1 MNKDNIQEAVL
12 VKGLKKSYRS
22 GKARE
27 IVKALDGISLSIPQG
42 EIFGLIGPN
51 GAGKT
56 TLLGCM
62 LSLIRPDEGEIKIFG
77 RQSDFLSVLA
87 KIGYM
92 PERVMFE
99 HWMTARQFLEFH
111 HGLSGRPPHSARLE
125 IEQIL
130 DRVELADGAR
140 GRKLK
145 TFSRGMLQRLNLA
158 QALIG
163 KPRLIL
169 LDEPTLGLDPNG
181 VTVVRQVVQELEKDG
196 VTAVINSHHLD
207 EIEKMCSRV
216 AMIKD
221 GCLKSIE
228 TLKGESA
235 TKEYLIKASWS
246 TSNLNGSLL
255 PSVERACG
263 EAGAKLINLEKLEGC
278 FLVPDKKGA
287 AELLKALIINGIP
300 VDEANPTKRDLAS
313 LFSERSRE
321 GEEVRK

>member
-1 MNKDNIQEAVL
+1 MTKTTNQAVL

-22 GKARE
+22 GKAKE
-27 IVKALDGISLSIPQG
+27 PVIALDGISLSIPRG

-62 LSLIRPDEGEIKIFG
+62 LSLIKPDQGEIKLFG
-77 RQSDFLSVLA
+77 KQSDYLSVLA
-87 KIGYM
+87 QIGYM

-111 HGLSGRPPHSARLE
+111 HGLARRSPLSAREE

-130 DRVELADGAR
+130 DRVELAESAR
-140 GRKLK
+140 ARKLK

-163 KPRLIL
+163 KPKLVL

-181 VTVVRQVVQELEKDG
+181 VTVVRQVVQDLEREG

-221 GCLKSIE
+221 GQLKSIE
-228 TLKGESA
+228 NLKGDST
-235 TKEYLIKASWS
+235 TKEYLIKTSWT

-263 EAGAKLINLEKLEGC
+263 AAGAKLINLEKLEGC
-278 FLVPDKKGA
+278 FLVPDRKGA
-287 AELLKALIINGIP
+287 AELLKALIENGVP

-321 GEEVRK
+321 GEEVRQ

>member
-1 MNKDNIQEAVL
+1 
-12 VKGLKKSYRS
+12 
-22 GKARE
+22 
-27 IVKALDGISLSIPQG
+27 
-42 EIFGLIGPN
+42 
-51 GAGKT
+51 
-56 TLLGCM
+56 
-62 LSLIRPDEGEIKIFG
+62 
-77 RQSDFLSVLA
+77 
-87 KIGYM
+87 
-92 PERVMFE
+92 MFE

-111 HGLSGRPPHSARLE
+111 HGLARRSPLSAREE

-130 DRVELADGAR
+130 DRVELAESAR
-140 GRKLK
+140 ARKLK

-163 KPRLIL
+163 KPKLVL

-181 VTVVRQVVQELEKDG
+181 VTVVRQVVQDLEREG

-221 GCLKSIE
+221 GQLKSIE
-228 TLKGESA
+228 NLKGDST
-235 TKEYLIKASWS
+235 TKEYLIKTSWT

-263 EAGAKLINLEKLEGC
+263 AAGAKLINLEKLEGC
-278 FLVPDKKGA
+278 FLVPDRKGA
-287 AELLKALIINGIP
+287 AELLKALIENGVP

-321 GEEVRK
+321 GEEVRQ